1 MKKKKVSIFNTNNRS
16 TQRSWVC
23 GIFLSFCCDINC
35 KPATIPGIKFKKT
48 MNISV
53 MMLFK
58 ENTLALLRI
67 CLLLRNVLETLFLM
81 AMHISVF

>member
-1 MKKKKVSIFNTNNRS
+1 MVF
-16 TQRSWVC
+16 
-23 GIFLSFCCDINC
+23 FLSFCCDISC

-53 MMLFK
+53 IILFK

-67 CLLLRNVLETLFLM
+67 FLLLRNVLETLFLM